1 MKSKSIAIWTVLAI
15 LVASFL
21 PLGAAVANDKTC
33 TLKADANK
41 VHVTVW
47 DEDSGQDRQGRIFQ
61 GWLESNDEKE
71 IKSNTGFI
79 VFSYKLAG
87 DDRSYGD
94 HHKTCKG
101 GNTIRVP

>member
-1 MKSKSIAIWTVLAI
+1 MKSKSIKIWTALAI
-15 LVASFL
+15 LLASFS
-21 PLGAAVANDKTC
+21 PFVAAIANDNVC

-47 DEDSGQDRQGRIFQ
+47 DEDSGQDRQGRIFE
-61 GWLESNDEKE
+61 GWLESNEEKN

-79 VFSYKLAG
+79 VFSYKVAG

-94 HHKTCKG
+94 NHKTCKG